1 MKRGLPKDLIR
12 CNDTDQT
19 ITVIPVGAIIS
30 FKSGE
35 KPSRGAVRRA
45 SANQIVSRERAMS
58 ELSSSLADR
67 YDGLMLGFFI
77 AAAAEPSTTDRFS
90 YLRGRINDYLAD
102 IPVPLELPT
111 DRSWLL
117 EKQDQVFKIV
127 WHEISQ
133 RSAEL
138 GDFFFL
144 EAGACVTITYASY
157 TPEEVA
163 GLKKDMLQKL
173 ETVGLEADVA
183 HAFWARA
190 PRPTADIGFDDMVSA
205 ALWLARACI
214 EPLPEEPSS
223 AFVSMPFAEPFAT
236 RYRQFYVPLLRAQ
249 GFRALRA
256 WGGVAFE
263 DYWDLLVALIK
274 KASGFLADITGNNL
288 NVLHEVWDWPRG
300 WGKLR
305 C

>member
-1 MKRGLPKDLIR
+1 
-12 CNDTDQT
+12 
-19 ITVIPVGAIIS
+19 
-30 FKSGE
+30 
-35 KPSRGAVRRA
+35 
-45 SANQIVSRERAMS
+45 MS

-77 AAAAEPSTTDRFS
+77 AAVAEPSTADRFS

-102 IPVPLELPT
+102 IAVPLQLPT

-144 EAGACVTITYASY
+144 GASACVTVTYASH

-190 PRPTADIGFDDMVSA
+190 SRPTTDIGFDDMVSA

-214 EPLPEEPSS
+214 EPLPEELTS
-223 AFVSMPFAEPFAT
+223 AFVSMPFTEPFAT
-236 RYRQFYVPLLRAQ
+236 RYRQFYVSNLGYHAVVSYFPDDPRWPSSSIENAVTI
-249 GFRALRA
+249 
-256 WGGVAFE
+256 WNGGRHAMSRRTAAAETVPHR
-263 DYWDLLVALIK
+263 
-274 KASGFLADITGNNL
+274 
-288 NVLHEVWDWPRG
+288 VLKCKR
-300 WGKLR
+300 
-305 C
+305 